1 MKLTAEKQHSFLLK
15 RFHIL
20 CTRAGMQMYEK
31 QVLVGSFGHE
41 SSKDMSNAELMQA
54 CTSLERA
61 IEPEI
66 VKMEIWRKRVI
77 ASVGGWMKLVGYG
90 TGMEKIKAI
99 ARRASGVDDFNKIPV
114 ERLIN
119 IYNTFLHKQKD
130 WKNIGELVS
139 EELTTLSHLN

>member
-20 CTRAGMQMYEK
+20 CTRAEMQLYEK
-31 QVLVGSFGHE
+31 QALVGSFGHE
-41 SSKDMSNAELMQA
+41 SSKDMSNVELMQA
-54 CTSLERA
+54 CASLERA

-90 TGMEKIKAI
+90 TGIDKVKSITC
-99 ARRASGVDDFNKIPV
+99 RASGFDDFNKIPV

-119 IYNTFLHKQKD
+119 IYNTFLRKQKD
-130 WKNIGELVS
+130 WKNIGELVN
-139 EELTTLSHLN
+139 EELTTLSNLN